1 MDTASKMDMSNVVI
15 VMVVI
20 VIFFILMS
28 ACCRQI
34 RQGCE
39 EQMTLEELARRR
51 QAFYISEASRRSLP
65 DIDDRPT
72 RVTTIYQD
80 HGGLA
85 LGIYEIHMPHAH
97 SNHRGSYPDSVISNG
112 RSSRPSIPP
121 PSFNSA
127 MLNSIPI
134 SYIDPEEPPPSYDDY
149 LKLSAAAQPE
159 IHSLEKNNSTS
170 STADDKPRY

>member
-1 MDTASKMDMSNVVI
+1 MCFN
-15 VMVVI
+15 
-20 VIFFILMS
+20 FH
-28 ACCRQI
+28 
-34 RQGCE
+34 
-39 EQMTLEELARRR
+39 TLSHLVLA
-51 QAFYISEASRRSLP
+51 EASRRSLP
-65 DIDDRPT
+65 DLDDRPT

-97 SNHRGSYPDSVISNG
+97 AHHHRGSYPESVISSN

-127 MLNSIPI
+127 LQNSIPI

-149 LKLSAAAQPE
+149 LKLSAAAQTQPPQFQPE
-159 IHSLEKNNSTS
+159 IHSFEKNT
-170 STADDKPRY
+170 TTTTEDKPRY